1 MDAREQDGPT
11 AGDALE
17 PDTKDWTWVLGRA
30 CPECGLD
37 VGAVPR
43 EELGERLRA
52 NADAWG
58 PVLERGDARERPDAT
73 TWSALEY
80 GCHVRDVF
88 ALFGERLTLMLSE
101 DDPLFGNWDQDATAV
116 ASRYAEQDPAAVAA
130 DTVAFGHALAARF
143 DALDE
148 AAWQRAGRRS
158 DGASFTVESFGR
170 YLLHD
175 PVHHLHDVGGTAGGA
190 GGVLP

>member
-1 MDAREQDGPT
+1 MDADQPGAASP
-11 AGDALE
+11 APLE

-37 VGAVPR
+37 VAAVPR
-43 EELGERLRA
+43 EEIAARLHA
-52 NADAWG
+52 NADAWP
-58 PVLERGDARERPDAT
+58 PVLERGDVQERPDPA

-88 ALFGERLTLMLSE
+88 VLFDERLSLMLDE
-101 DDPLFGNWDQDATAV
+101 DDPLFANWDQDETAV
-116 ASRYAEQDPAAVAA
+116 ASRYAEQDPATVAA
-130 DTVAFGHALAARF
+130 DTAAYGHALAARF
-143 DALDE
+143 EALDE
-148 AAWQRAGRRS
+148 AAWRRTGRRS
-158 DGASFTVESFGR
+158 DGASFTVESFAR

-175 PVHHLHDVGGTAGGA
+175 PVHHLHDVGGTAGGT